1 MSWFSRKS
9 KAPASLEE
17 AIREAKANVSAHLHT
32 LPIDVVE
39 HVTEYRDGRRDWRND
54 TNGHH
59 SMRKWL
65 QTLKDLRGRVEYLEE
80 AEAKRNQVAAHLG
93 LPAASLDMDGLLRL
107 LHEADTHAGS
117 EPEQPHG

>member
-9 KAPASLEE
+9 KGPASLEE
-17 AIREAKANVSAHLHT
+17 AIRRAKDNVSAHLHT

-39 HVTEYRDGRRDWRND
+39 HVTEYRDGRSGWRND

-65 QTLKDLRGRVEYLEE
+65 QTLKELRDRVDYLEQ
-80 AEAKRNQVAAHLG
+80 AEAKRDQIAAHLG
-93 LPAASLDMDGLLRL
+93 LPAAALDMDGLLRL
-107 LHEADTHAGS
+107 LHEADNHAAS
-117 EPEQPHG
+117 EPEPTNG

>member
-9 KAPASLEE
+9 KARESLDET
-17 AIREAKANVSAHLHT
+17 IKRAKANVSAHLHT

-54 TNGHH
+54 TIGHQK
-59 SMRKWL
+59 MRKWL
-65 QTLKDLRGRVEYLEE
+65 QTLKDLRDRVDYLEQ

-107 LHEADTHAGS
+107 LHEADTHVGS
-117 EPEQPHG
+117 EPELTNG

>member
-9 KAPASLEE
+9 KGPASLEE
-17 AIREAKANVSAHLHT
+17 AIRRAKDNVSAHLHT

-65 QTLKDLRGRVEYLEE
+65 QTLKDLRGRVEYLEQ
-80 AEAKRNQVAAHLG
+80 AEAKRNKIAAHLG
-93 LPAASLDMDGLLRL
+93 LSAVSLDMDGLLRL
-107 LHEADTHAGS
+107 LHEADTHVES
-117 EPEQPHG
+117 EPEPTNG